1 MIVADDKIVRFSYSI
16 SDEQGQ
22 LLESNQGEKAVAYL
36 HGHDNMMPGVEA
48 MLEGKAAGETVEA
61 LLPAAQTFGDRQD
74 GLEQRVP
81 VKHLQGATKW
91 QAGMTA
97 LVHTEQGPRQVT
109 VLKVGKFMANV
120 DMNYPLSG
128 KTLKFNITILDVR
141 DASDEEIAHG
151 HAHGDGGH
159 QH

>member
-1 MIVADDKIVRFSYSI
+1 MTVADNQVVRFIYQI

-22 LLESNQGEKAVAYL
+22 LLEGNHDEKPVAYL

-48 MLEGKAAGETVEA
+48 MLEGKAAGEHVSAMLT
-61 LLPAAQTFGDRQD
+61 PDQTFGERVD

-81 VKHLQGATKW
+81 IKHLEGAKTWK
-91 QAGMTA
+91 AGMPA

-120 DMNYPLSG
+120 DMNHPLAG
-128 KTLKFNITILDVR
+128 KTLQFDITILDTR
-141 DASDEEIAHG
+141 DATDEEIAHG